1 MEKNFKAPNN
11 ASHIFLLREDL
22 RVLYE
27 KVRNSRCVYKVI
39 LNDSLLNVFRMLYES
54 SEQKDSYGQDFF
66 KNIYTKG
73 SFLAEV
79 QSIAE
84 APIPPSILFVDAFMG
99 SCYQISRYLDN
110 FFMELYARK
119 NGITKNQISLDSV
132 FYKDFEKFLTNFGGL
147 NITFMLAYD
156 NIDFYLVNGV
166 YEKKFLRQV
175 NEDKN
180 KSRISLVTDYISLTN
195 NIQENF
201 AQNTRFLPSF
211 IDVKNI
217 DLLMKKMEL
226 EGFSINFIEDMYVAS
241 RLIEGDNGVIGA
253 YVVKINRMVNGNY
266 VVTPDILFDKLTNVE
281 IVLDEIKN
289 SLISKGLPRVNLA
302 FDYLKNTNEGMLQFL
317 IFFFSYNLNLILFE
331 DILKTQNA
339 SSYIDILKINC
350 YFNSFRTKELGKL
363 IKEVIT
369 LNTKFLS
376 INDMDEIF
384 KRMGN
389 SSFNYII
396 NSNGINCSLEKLN
409 EIMGK
414 TLGIESFLYREYDID
429 AKFYRYEMEP
439 FIKRNKALKEL
450 QFKSI
455 YELLDK
461 TTVYRGV
468 LEKQQLNELFCL
480 IVKYIDKHYLNLH
493 YVSSQDDKSL
503 TYQLRYNLTLKAFFL
518 HYKEILKY
526 FNVLAGLFI
535 NIGEKQIQNEFKE
548 FIITI
553 NEHITPEELE
563 SVNNCIH
570 YFNRR
575 GMLYYYYRVPEYG
588 LDRNNRFMDQK
599 EKMKK
604 LAKEGQEYMRMLN
617 KITEFYKIK
626 ERIR

>member
-22 RVLYE
+22 SVLYE

-166 YEKKFLRQV
+166 YEKKFLGQV

-599 EKMKK
+599 EQMKK

-626 ERIR
+626 KRIR